1 MKKLIPVLIVAAFM
15 IVANSAYAQPRRNVL
30 DGAYVQENNPQRRV
44 KEWPYLR
51 EADVLWKK
59 RVWEEID
66 LRQKMNYP
74 LLYPLKDLRGRK
86 SLWQVIIKG
95 VDDGNLTAYSTG
107 PDGADDEFTYKLE
120 PEQVKGL
127 LNIPITVKNYINA
140 DEYVLKDTMITR
152 EAEDIVG
159 YRLKEDWIFDK
170 QRSQRYVRIIGIAP
184 MVLPRNAEGQLRDP
198 DNPVAVPLFWLYYR
212 ECRYVFANWDSFNTV
227 NDAFRGSYDDLF
239 EMRRFSAHVIKEENV
254 YDREIQQ
261 YAQGLDALLESE
273 RVKKEIFEY
282 EHDLWNY

>member
-74 LLYPLKDLRGRK
+74 LLYPLKDLKGRK

-95 VDDGNLTAYSTG
+95 VEDGNLTAYSTG

-120 PEQVKGL
+120 PEQVKAL

-198 DNPVAVPLFWLYYR
+198 DNPVAVPLFSSQ
-212 ECRYVFANWDSFNTV
+212 VASTPTTSTV
-227 NDAFRGSYDDLF
+227 
-239 EMRRFSAHVIKEENV
+239 
-254 YDREIQQ
+254 
-261 YAQGLDALLESE
+261 GLGLTVTTTMSLATQPLAS
-273 RVKKEIFEY
+273 VAVAV
-282 EHDLWNY
+282 

>member
-1 MKKLIPVLIVAAFM
+1 MRKLIPVLIVAAFM
-15 IVANSAYAQPRRNVL
+15 FVANSAYAQPRRNVL
-30 DGAYVQENNPQRRV
+30 DGAYVPENNPQRRV

-74 LLYPLKDLRGRK
+74 LLYPLKELKGRK
-86 SLWQVIIKG
+86 SLWQVILKG
-95 VDDGNLTAYSTG
+95 IEDGNLTAYSTG
-107 PDGADDEFTYKLE
+107 PDGADDEFTFKLE
-120 PEQVKGL
+120 PEQVKGYL
-127 LNIPITVKNYINA
+127 SFTKTEKVEVAQDVYDTTTVTIQRPQ
-140 DEYVLKDTMITR
+140 D
-152 EAEDIVG
+152 DIVG

-184 MVLPRNAEGQLRDP
+184 IAKVRNSEGDERDP
-198 DNPVAVPLFWLYYR
+198 DNPMYAPLFWLYYR
-212 ECRYVFANWDSFNTV
+212 ECRYVFANWDSFNSV

-254 YDREIQQ
+254 YDREIQE

>member
-74 LLYPLKDLRGRK
+74 LLYPLKELKGRK

-95 VDDGNLTAYSTG
+95 VEDGNLTAYSTG
-107 PDGADDEFTYKLE
+107 PAGDDDEFT
-120 PEQVKGL
+120 
-127 LNIPITVKNYINA
+127 
-140 DEYVLKDTMITR
+140 
-152 EAEDIVG
+152 
-159 YRLKEDWIFDK
+159 F
-170 QRSQRYVRIIGIAP
+170 
-184 MVLPRNAEGQLRDP
+184 
-198 DNPVAVPLFWLYYR
+198 
-212 ECRYVFANWDSFNTV
+212 
-227 NDAFRGSYDDLF
+227 
-239 EMRRFSAHVIKEENV
+239 
-254 YDREIQQ
+254 
-261 YAQGLDALLESE
+261 
-273 RVKKEIFEY
+273 
-282 EHDLWNY
+282 

>member
-1 MKKLIPVLIVAAFM
+1 
-15 IVANSAYAQPRRNVL
+15 
-30 DGAYVQENNPQRRV
+30 
-44 KEWPYLR
+44 LR

-74 LLYPLKDLRGRK
+74 LLYPLKDLKGRK

-95 VDDGNLTAYSTG
+95 VEDGNLTAYSTG

-120 PEQVKGL
+120 PEQVKAL

-184 MVLPRNAEGQLRDP
+184 IAVVRNSEGDERDP
-198 DNPVAVPLFWLYYR
+198 DNRVYGPLFWLYYR
-212 ECRYVFANWDSFNTV
+212 ECRYVFANWDSFNAV

-254 YDREIQQ
+254 YDRDIQE

>member
-74 LLYPLKDLRGRK
+74 LLYPLKDLKGRK

-140 DEYVLKDTMITR
+140 DEYVLKDNMT
-152 EAEDIVG
+152 
-159 YRLKEDWIFDK
+159 
-170 QRSQRYVRIIGIAP
+170 
-184 MVLPRNAEGQLRDP
+184 
-198 DNPVAVPLFWLYYR
+198 
-212 ECRYVFANWDSFNTV
+212 
-227 NDAFRGSYDDLF
+227 
-239 EMRRFSAHVIKEENV
+239 
-254 YDREIQQ
+254 
-261 YAQGLDALLESE
+261 
-273 RVKKEIFEY
+273 
-282 EHDLWNY
+282 